1 MKNYLKII
9 PVFLAVP
16 FLLSCRNST
25 YVSKLMTYELGST
38 TKMGSGYISYSCQ
51 KADGSATYH
60 FTIKDSQSL
69 EMTVKYTVELG
80 ALTVTALDKD
90 GTEIHHSI
98 IVEDTEEQ
106 ISFPDYGSYKIRVD
120 LDEFKGTYRMDWK
133 K

>member
-25 YVSKLMTYELGST
+25 YASKVMTYEFGST

-90 GTEIHHSI
+90 GAEIHHSI
-98 IVEDTEEQ
+98 IVEDAEEQ

-120 LDEFKGTYRMDWK
+120 LDSFLL
-133 K
+133 

>member
-1 MKNYLKII
+1 MKNYLRII
-9 PVFLAVP
+9 LIFLSIP
-16 FLLSCRNST
+16 FVTSCRNST
-25 YVSKLMTYELGST
+25 YVSKVMTYEFNSS
-38 TKMGSGYISYSCQ
+38 TKMGDGYISYSCD

-90 GTEIHHSI
+90 GAKIHHSI

>member
-9 PVFLAVP
+9 PVLLAVP

-60 FTIKDSQSL
+60 FTIKDNQSL
-69 EMTVKYTVELG
+69 IMTAKYTVELG
-80 ALTVTALDKD
+80 ALTITALDND
-90 GTEIHHSI
+90 GTELHHSI
-98 IVEDTEEQ
+98 IVEDGEEQ

-120 LDEFKGTYRMDWK
+120 YDEFKGTYRMDWK